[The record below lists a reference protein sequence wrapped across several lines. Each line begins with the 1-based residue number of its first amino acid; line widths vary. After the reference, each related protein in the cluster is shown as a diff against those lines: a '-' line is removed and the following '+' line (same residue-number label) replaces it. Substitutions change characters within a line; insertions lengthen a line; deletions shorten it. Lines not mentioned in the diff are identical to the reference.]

1 MTDFV
6 VLTVCCM
13 VLGAVAFCCALLAS
27 TGVLPR
33 NGWVGT
39 RARAHPR
46 ERCRVAGRAQGG
58 VEMGD
63 RRGRG
68 CDVCCLTV
76 GFVLLLVDDG
86 VRRAIWGPRTAFV
99 IDVLTA
105 FPYVFSAYRAARGV
119 AADQKHDGATKAVP
133 RV

>member
-39 RARAHPR
+39 RLGPTPASDAAWRAGHR
-46 ERCRVAGRAQGG
+46 AALRWGIVA
-58 VEMGD
+58 VVD
-63 RRGRG
+63 
-68 CDVCCLTV
+68 DVCCLTV

-99 IDVLTA
+99 IDVLIA

>member
-13 VLGAVAFCCALLAS
+13 VLGAVPFCCALLAS

-68 CDVCCLTV
+68 
-76 GFVLLLVDDG
+76 
-86 VRRAIWGPRTAFV
+86 
-99 IDVLTA
+99 
-105 FPYVFSAYRAARGV
+105 
-119 AADQKHDGATKAVP
+119 
-133 RV
+133 